1 MLPKMVV
8 VRKKES
14 SSKTK
19 KEIYDMTWNMWK
31 WNIQKARQDVQYIAG
46 AEFNTEK
53 SVYHYVDDRT
63 RKEGR
68 KDLLKIVSAD
78 CVKNNE
84 RLQHLLDG
92 SKMLAS
98 SEYIARNNRA
108 FMVIAVAWAREQSLI
123 DQNVKKWHILVKSQ
137 TKLLWDFEYKR
148 R

>member
-1 MLPKMVV
+1 MSMI
-8 VRKKES
+8 E
-14 SSKTK
+14 
-19 KEIYDMTWNMWK
+19 
-31 WNIQKARQDVQYIAG
+31 QG
-46 AEFNTEK
+46 
-53 SVYHYVDDRT
+53 

-84 RLQHLLDG
+84 RVQHLLDG

-123 DQNVKKWHILVKSQ
+123 DQNVKK
-137 TKLLWDFEYKR
+137 
-148 R
+148 